1 MSYRIKNTETGSVHE
16 SDQAESIDGEI
27 YIRFAD
33 INVIGRE
40 GGEGGALIHE
50 EFLGP
55 IPGEEVFMEDPDT
68 GNIVRFET
76 VS

>member
-1 MSYRIKNTETGSVHE
+1 MSYRIQNTETGSIYE
-16 SDQAESIDGEI
+16 SDQAEQIDGEI

-33 INVIGRE
+33 INAIGRE
-40 GGEGGALIHE
+40 GGEGGVLIHE

-55 IPGEEVFMEDPDT
+55 IPGDEVFLENPDT
-68 GNIVRFET
+68 GDTIRFVT